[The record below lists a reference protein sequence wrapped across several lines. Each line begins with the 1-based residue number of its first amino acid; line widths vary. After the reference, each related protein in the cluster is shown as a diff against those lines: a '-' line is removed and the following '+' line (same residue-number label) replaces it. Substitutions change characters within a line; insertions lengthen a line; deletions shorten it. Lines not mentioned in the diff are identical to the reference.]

1 MRTKT
6 LEQNT
11 AQDFAGLQ
19 VDQLQKLRNGN
30 ITYEQVK
37 WFNNLSFEQ
46 REALM
51 GKQPEKVL
59 YLKLLS
65 GAETLMLDALDGKET
80 LATAKEV
87 FPSGIDGDFK
97 NWGTNK
103 PGIATKEQA
112 VDVHEL
118 VKDGTFAQMF
128 GSLGTDLDKLCLT
141 QSQIKNFCKK
151 HPQWLRQNGY
161 ATFFLF
167 KVEDQFFVARVFVY
181 SGGLLVSVRRFER
194 GHVCHAEFSHRLVVP
209 QLTA

>member
-19 VDQLQKLRNGN
+19 IDQLSKLRNGN
-30 ITYEQVK
+30 ITFEQVK
-37 WFNNLSFEQ
+37 WFNNLTFEQ

-80 LATAKEV
+80 LATAKET

-141 QSQIKNFCKK
+141 QAQIKNFCKK

-167 KVEDQFFVARVFVY
+167 KVEDQFFVANVNVD
-181 SGGLLVSVRRFER
+181 SGGLRVDVFRFGSDRVWNTEN
-194 GHVCHAEFSHRLVVP
+194 SHRVVVP